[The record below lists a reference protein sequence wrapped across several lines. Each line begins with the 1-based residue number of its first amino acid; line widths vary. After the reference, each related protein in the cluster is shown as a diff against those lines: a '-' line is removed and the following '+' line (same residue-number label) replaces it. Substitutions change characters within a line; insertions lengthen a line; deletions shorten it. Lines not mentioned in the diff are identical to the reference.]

1 MPTFDKI
8 EVVLFR
14 SLWKINFSHLIN
26 LPAWK
31 WKWFTVEAWSSQWCW
46 EYGGRCRLEGGRS
59 QGRFDHYINCPLPPP
74 APHHCHHIWTHSQ
87 DYQADTDQEIHLTL
101 IFDLTWQVLCNA
113 VTLGSISYSWE
124 ILKIC
129 IRQWHLQIYAKMN
142 DIPSPGRKSR
152 CIYRQAIEEYHPGQT
167 FYELF
172 NPSPTMCSQCSP
184 DRENTSGGW
193 WHLRGAQYLLRSHD
207 RVQLWLNICAFSA
220 FSNSMSFIYYKS

>member
-1 MPTFDKI
+1 MEEDVDWRAADP
-8 EVVLFR
+8 R
-14 SLWKINFSHLIN
+14 
-26 LPAWK
+26 
-31 WKWFTVEAWSSQWCW
+31 
-46 EYGGRCRLEGGRS
+46 GGSTTTSIARY
-59 QGRFDHYINCPLPPP
+59 HHLPPTTVTTYG
-74 APHHCHHIWTHSQ
+74 HIHRITKQIQIRKSTWPWS
-87 DYQADTDQEIHLTL
+87 L
-101 IFDLTWQVLCNA
+101 IWPGSYTIWQVLCNA

-129 IRQWHLQIYAKMN
+129 IRQWDLQIYAKMN

-152 CIYRQAIEEYHPGQT
+152 CIYRQAIEET

-184 DRENTSGGW
+184 DKENTSGGCW

-220 FSNSMSFIYYKS
+220 FSNSMSLSAWSFIYYKS

>member
-1 MPTFDKI
+1 MDTFTG
-8 EVVLFR
+8 LPSRYR
-14 SLWKINFSHLIN
+14 SGNPLDLDLWPGSYTI
-26 LPAWK
+26 
-31 WKWFTVEAWSSQWCW
+31 
-46 EYGGRCRLEGGRS
+46 
-59 QGRFDHYINCPLPPP
+59 
-74 APHHCHHIWTHSQ
+74 
-87 DYQADTDQEIHLTL
+87 
-101 IFDLTWQVLCNA
+101 WQVLCNA

-152 CIYRQAIEEYHPGQT
+152 CIYRQAIEET

-184 DRENTSGGW
+184 DKENTSGGCW

-220 FSNSMSFIYYKS
+220 FSNSMSLSAWSLMYHIVIKHFSLKSTNKLNIRCWWDKEKMKKEGKKMKKRY